1 MADSLKLNING
12 VDIAANVPQWA
23 TETTLGNIGRALSHN
38 NDLYEEITGKVMSMD
53 NSAQAAA
60 ARAKGVGDAS
70 ERLANIAKRSIG
82 DRITKATR
90 SLTGILGK
98 LSNTQKPISNTINL
112 AQDLPG
118 AFGAVFPKMS
128 KAMGEKFSGAMGGM
142 SKYGD
147 LAKKGGVAF
156 TTWAGIAAGKFEQF
170 SEVQQSMIDSGA
182 VMFTN
187 LSAFEELRMGAYDAG
202 IGYEDLGKIV
212 SNYGGAIQ
220 ALGSNISQGTSNF
233 TRMIGELNDAS
244 DQFGDFGMQSA
255 QMTETYAGYI
265 DAMRLTGTVN
275 AQTVDAQDKLKK
287 GFTDLMLETSALAA
301 VTGENR
307 NDIIKRRMSKLT
319 DAEVASSIDRMYDA
333 GYKSQGDALKAIQ
346 TELADISPSIGPLGD
361 KLTEAVTTASMEAAG
376 DPSVFDVKR
385 VLSGIDK
392 NTLAVLQEGAPG
404 LLDDINRAVQTGN
417 IADAG
422 NMIRKALMNAD
433 LDQFG
438 SSAAGAGNALF
449 AASKEARIAQYNL
462 QKNEKKRGEMT
473 DAEFKKVTN
482 ETARGLAESGKTV
495 KVVNDATEMFFK
507 TQAALLPDMD
517 NFGNALTE
525 VTETLG
531 SAKDWLEET
540 FDKDDNQ
547 FNNNMF
553 ENFGSDTT
561 DDQID
566 KLMKKA
572 TQGNANVEDWQQ
584 LALTL
589 DQLETDRLK
598 DSDSFFDNV
607 QGYYREITSPFA
619 DMFNDLMGDGYMGK
633 IWRNTVG
640 LIPGLGSEGLEMLGV
655 DGGEYRKQEGE
666 SSLLFELRKAIDAKQ
681 RRFDEKTQS
690 DPNYQPGDEA
700 ESGASFIL
708 IDGRPISPKDPMLPA
723 QVEFLNQQWERAK
736 KGGED
741 QVQKWTTTYPNWVID
756 KWLEARR
763 FGGPVTGSRPYL
775 VGEEGAEIFVPT
787 ESGYILNATDT
798 DKILK
803 AVESLGIGGLN
814 SVFAAARDGTT
825 ESLNNAIP
833 YQDPS
838 MFAEMKQMVDT
849 MAPGVKDAYFDTIN
863 EATKTGKVDNNL
875 ANAFTSK
882 FDKFADAIRMMQ
894 DMSTEGTVVKESGN
908 DTEEELKNIRQI
920 KESMLTS
927 LRELRDLMRI
937 ENANRDRRRMFSS
950 GNI

>member
-60 ARAKGVGDAS
+60 ARAKGVGEAS
-70 ERLANIAKRSIG
+70 ERLTNIAKRSIG

-90 SLTGILGK
+90 SLSGILGK
-98 LSNTQKPISNTINL
+98 LSNTQKPISSTVNL

-142 SKYGD
+142 SRYGD

-182 VMFTN
+182 VMYTN

-202 IGYEDLGKIV
+202 LAYEDLGKIV

-220 ALGSNISQGTSNF
+220 SLGSNISQGTSNF
-233 TRMIGELNDAS
+233 TRMIGELNDLG
-244 DQFGDFGMQSA
+244 DQYGDWGMQSA
-255 QMTETYAGYI
+255 QMAETYAGYI

-319 DAEVASSIDRMYDA
+319 DVEVAGAIDSLYDA
-333 GYKSQGDALKAIQ
+333 GYKNQGDVLKALQ
-346 TELADISPSIGPLGD
+346 TELADISPSLGPLGE
-361 KLTEAVTTASMEAAG
+361 KLTEALTTAAMRAA
-376 DPSVFDVKR
+376 DNPSTFDLNTA
-385 VLSGIDK
+385 LSNIS
-392 NTLAVLQEGAPG
+392 PG
-404 LLDDINRAVQTGN
+404 LTARVEESVPGLIGKINNAMKTGEL
-417 IADAG
+417 AEQG
-422 NMIRKALMNAD
+422 NVFRKAIMNAD
-433 LDQFG
+433 PSQYGSTSAQAGDEMFQF
-438 SSAAGAGNALF
+438 
-449 AASKEARIAQYNL
+449 SKEVRIARLNL
-462 QKNEKKRGEMT
+462 IKNEKKRAEMT
-473 DAEFKKVTN
+473 DTEFKKVTN

-507 TQAALLPDMD
+507 AQAALLPDMD
-517 NFGNALTE
+517 NMGEALTD
-525 VTETLG
+525 VTDSLG
-531 SAKDWLEET
+531 NMKDWMEET
-540 FDKDDNQ
+540 FDKEDNQ
-547 FNNNMF
+547 FNRNFF
-553 ENFGSDTT
+553 ENLIGDTT

-572 TQGNANVEDWQQ
+572 TQGNANEEDWQQ

-619 DMFNDLMGDGYMGK
+619 DMFNDIMGDGVMGK

-640 LIPGLGSEGLEMLGV
+640 LIPGFDSEGLEMLGV
-655 DGGEYRKQEGE
+655 DGGEYRQQEGE
-666 SSLLFELRKAIDAKQ
+666 SSLLFELRKALDDKQ
-681 RRFDEKTQS
+681 TRFDEKTKN
-690 DPNYQPGDEA
+690 DPNYKPGDEA
-700 ESGASFIL
+700 TSGASFIL

-723 QVEFLNQQWERAK
+723 QIEFLDQQWERAK
-736 KGGED
+736 KGGAE
-741 QVQKWTTTYPNWVID
+741 QAQKWRTTYPNWVIE

-775 VGEEGAEIFVPT
+775 VGEAGAEIFVPT

-803 AVESLGIGGLN
+803 AVEDLGIGGLN
-814 SVFAAARDGTT
+814 SVFAAARSGTT

-833 YQDPS
+833 YADATALNES
-838 MFAEMKQMVDT
+838 YLGSAELQQM
-849 MAPGVKDAYFDTIN
+849 MA
-863 EATKTGKVDNNL
+863 EAGPQFIEQLDFSNVDNKF

-882 FDKFADAIRMMQ
+882 FEKFADAIQMMQ
-894 DMSTEGTVVKESGN
+894 DMSTQGDVVQESGN

-937 ENANRDRRRMFSS
+937 ENSNRDRRRMFSS